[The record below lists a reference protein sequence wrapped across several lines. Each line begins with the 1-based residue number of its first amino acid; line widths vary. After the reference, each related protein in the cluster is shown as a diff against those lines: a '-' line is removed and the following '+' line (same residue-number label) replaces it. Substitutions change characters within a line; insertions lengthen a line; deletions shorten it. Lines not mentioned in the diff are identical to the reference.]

1 MSRGSIPL
9 GAAKQHVNT
18 LFEEIDMK
26 LAELLLEFVE
36 KRGDEWVVLNHAK
49 TNVLGTHPTKKKA
62 MRQLRAIEAN
72 KHKQ

>member
-1 MSRGSIPL
+1 
-9 GAAKQHVNT
+9 
-18 LFEEIDMK
+18 MK